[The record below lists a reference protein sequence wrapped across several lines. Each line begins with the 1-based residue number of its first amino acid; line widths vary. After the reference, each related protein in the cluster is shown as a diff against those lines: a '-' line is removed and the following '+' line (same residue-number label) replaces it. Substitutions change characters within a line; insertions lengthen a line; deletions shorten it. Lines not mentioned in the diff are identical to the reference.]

1 MGLWGR
7 RVEKAEDLEGA
18 VQEWLACPGP
28 ALLDAVTSRF
38 ELVMPPKIEPAM
50 MFGTA
55 LYSVKAILS
64 GRTDD
69 VVDLVKDNFLR

>member
-1 MGLWGR
+1 
-7 RVEKAEDLEGA
+7 LECTA
-18 VQEWLACPGP
+18 REA

-38 ELVMPPKIEPAM
+38 ELVMPPKIVPAM

-64 GRTDD
+64 GRGDD
-69 VVDLVKDNFLR
+69 LVEAVKDNLIK